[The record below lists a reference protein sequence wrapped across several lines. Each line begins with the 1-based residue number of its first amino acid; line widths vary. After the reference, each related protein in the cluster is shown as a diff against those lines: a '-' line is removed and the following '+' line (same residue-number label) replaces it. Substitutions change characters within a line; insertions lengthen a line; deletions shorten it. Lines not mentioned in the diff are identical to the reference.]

1 MSTLPFKQNS
11 IIFAPMEGVTDGPY
25 REVIQRIFGDWDYYY
40 TDFYRI
46 PSVGN
51 VHAKTLI
58 KHFGES
64 YLQKKAHTNQTAY
77 QFLTSEIAQ
86 TEQAISLISEM
97 NYHHIDL
104 NLGCPSKKVNS
115 NKGGAYLLS
124 DLKALEK
131 IIKQIRE
138 GFKNTFTVKIRIG
151 YRDDSLYLDL
161 LKLFEDCGVDG
172 ITIHARTRDQ
182 LYKGVADWSYIE
194 KAVKFS
200 NLPIIANGD
209 IWTIEDI
216 NRIFDQ
222 CNPYAVMCGRSA
234 LKTPWLASIY
244 KEYQGN
250 LDFISDEF
258 LLKVR
263 AQNLDLYFY
272 ELEKEYR
279 KYGFVDST
287 ILKRF
292 KAFCRYLFDDYEN
305 FETIRGRF
313 LRAQNIHE
321 FRAHLDQF
329 VASYS

>member
-1 MSTLPFKQNS
+1 
-11 IIFAPMEGVTDGPY
+11 MEGVTDGPY
-25 REVIQRIFGDWDYYY
+25 REAIQKAFGDWDYYS

-51 VHAKTLI
+51 IQTKSLI
-58 KHFGES
+58 KHYGQE
-64 YLQKKAHTNQTAY
+64 YLNKASHVNKTAY

-86 TEQAISLISEM
+86 TKQAINLVNELD
-97 NYHHIDL
+97 YHHIDL

-131 IIKQIRE
+131 IIREIRE
-138 GFKNTFTVKIRIG
+138 SFENVFTVKIRIG
-151 YRDDSLYLDL
+151 YRDDSLFYNLLD
-161 LKLFEDCGVDG
+161 LFEDCGVDG

-182 LYKGVADWSYIE
+182 LYKGIADWSYIE
-194 KAVKFS
+194 KAVNHS
-200 NLPIIANGD
+200 PLPIIANGD

-216 NRIFDQ
+216 EKINKR

-234 LKTPWLASIY
+234 LKTPWLASLY
-244 KEYQGN
+244 KEFEGKS
-250 LDFISDEF
+250 DFISEEF

-272 ELEKEYR
+272 ELEKEYL
-279 KYGFVDST
+279 KFGYVEST

-305 FETIRGRF
+305 FEIIRGRF
-313 LRAQNIHE
+313 LRSQSLQE
-321 FRAHLDQF
+321 FKDHLARF
-329 VASYS
+329 VLHYS

>member
-1 MSTLPFKQNS
+1 MRKLPFDKHS
-11 IIFAPMEGVTDGPY
+11 MIFAPMEGVTDGPY
-25 REVIQRIFGDWDYYY
+25 REAIQRAFGDWDYYS

-51 VHAKTLI
+51 VHTKTLVKHYGEEYLKKKSHSI
-58 KHFGES
+58 K
-64 YLQKKAHTNQTAY
+64 TAY
-77 QFLTSEIAQ
+77 QFLTSEISQ
-86 TEQAISLISEM
+86 TKQAINLISEL

-131 IIKQIRE
+131 IIRDIRE
-138 GFKNTFTVKIRIG
+138 SFQNVFTVKIRIG
-151 YRDDSLYLDL
+151 YRDDSLFFDL
-161 LKLFEDCGVDG
+161 LNLFEDCGVDG

-194 KAVKFS
+194 KAVKHS
-200 NLPIIANGD
+200 SLPIIANGD

-216 NRIFDQ
+216 DRIYDQ
-222 CNPYAVMCGRSA
+222 CDPYAIMCGRSA

-244 KEYQGN
+244 KEYQGRA
-250 LDFISDEF
+250 DFISEEF
-258 LLKVR
+258 LLKLR

-279 KYGFVDST
+279 KFGYPEST

-305 FETIRGRF
+305 FELIRGKF
-313 LRAQNIHE
+313 LRSQELRE
-321 FRAHLDQF
+321 FKDHLVQF
-329 VASYS
+329 VHRYS